1 VEFVAVEAKIEK
13 GAVRHPYRGPV
24 FRLDILV
31 AFLAEDD
38 VLGVVYAG
46 VSWEIFGFV
55 H

>member
-1 VEFVAVEAKIEK
+1 MAAEAEIEK

-31 AFLAEDD
+31 AFLAEDN

-46 VSWEIFGFV
+46 VAW
-55 H
+55 